1 MYKFNIM
8 VTLLK
13 IKNLHIPS
21 LYFDIVYEFKETHG
35 IDMGEFILVYES
47 ECTNYEYLYV
57 FLPLCETNNLIKLIN
72 EHGVELSLNLDFT
85 KQLTKIVMEN
95 KLDEF
100 KAKFILDYNIEFDE
114 LIDIFY
120 DQIITVDM
128 VLDKANLLG
137 FKSLTTR
144 DYNVLK

>member
-1 MYKFNIM
+1 
-8 VTLLK
+8 
-13 IKNLHIPS
+13 
-21 LYFDIVYEFKETHG
+21 
-35 IDMGEFILVYES
+35 
-47 ECTNYEYLYV
+47 
-57 FLPLCETNNLIKLIN
+57 LIKLIN